1 MKNKNFYNNKLK
13 IKTRIMKAYPML
25 KWAKELFPLCRSITG
40 NGTRETLNYFKTIN
54 KEFKILKFKTGK
66 KVFDWVIPQEWN
78 IKDAYIEH
86 ESKKR
91 FAEFK
96 KCNLH
101 IVNYSEPINKKIS
114 KKELLKHIHTDK
126 KLPGAIPYVTSYY
139 KRNWGFCLS
148 QKQKK
153 KLPKGKYKV
162 VIDSEFK
169 KGSLDMI
176 HAILKGKSKK
186 EIFFSTHVCHPS
198 MANNELSGPVL
209 LNAVLKYIKE
219 NYPNNTFSYR
229 FVMHPE
235 TVGSIAYIF
244 KHKNELKKNIICG
257 INLSMVGDER
267 AYTTVHSPQENTLA
281 DQALKAALIGKKNV
295 INHSFLERGS
305 DERQY
310 CAPGIELPVCGFA
323 RSKDYPE
330 YHTNKDDFKVV
341 TEKGLQ
347 DSFIVVKTII
357 DAFELG
363 LYPHTRVLCEPNL
376 GKRNLYPQISKKE
389 NYKDG
394 DIKVRTDLIA
404 YANGKNNIFYISN
417 LLNVPLSK
425 ICKEYSLLKSKKV
438 LK

>member
-1 MKNKNFYNNKLK
+1 M
-13 IKTRIMKAYPML
+13 IKFPMI
-25 KWAKELFPLCRSITG
+25 KWAKDLFPLCRSLTG
-40 NGTRETLNYFKTIN
+40 EGNRKTIKYFTKLN
-54 KEFKILKFKTGK
+54 PEFKILKFKSGQ
-66 KVFDWVIPQEWN
+66 KVFDWNIPDEWN
-78 IKDAYIEH
+78 VKDAYIQH
-86 ESKKR
+86 ESGKKY
-91 FAEFK
+91 AAFK
-96 KCNLH
+96 KNNLH
-101 IVNYSEPINKKIS
+101 LVGYSIAVNKTIIKA
-114 KKELLKHIHTDK
+114 ELLKKIFTEKNQPD
-126 KLPGAIPYVTSYY
+126 AIPYVTSYY
-139 KRNWGFCLS
+139 NRDWGFCMS
-148 QKQKK
+148 ENEKK
-153 KLPKGKYKV
+153 KLPEGNYKV
-162 VIDSEFK
+162 FINTGFK
-169 KGSLDMI
+169 KGNLEIAEASFR
-176 HAILKGKSKK
+176 GKKK
-186 EIFFSTHVCHPS
+186 QEIFFSSYICHPS

-209 LNAVLKYIKE
+209 MNAIMLYLKRTYRR
-219 NYPNNTFSYR
+219 PLFSYR
-229 FVMHPE
+229 FVLLPE
-235 TVGSIAYIF
+235 TIGSIAYISRQ
-244 KHKNELKKNIICG
+244 KSLLKKNVISG
-257 INLSMVGDER
+257 FVLSCVGDER
-267 AYTTVHSPQENTLA
+267 AYSVVHTPHNNTLA
-281 DQALKAALIGKKNV
+281 DESLSSALLGLKNV
-295 INHSFLERGS
+295 KEYHFIERGS

-389 NYKDG
+389 NYKDE